1 MSDTAVVIIAY
12 SFGLML
18 LLGYAASLLI
28 RHAQALRHQSP
39 PPPIALHTTPDS

>member
-1 MSDTAVVIIAY
+1 MNDTAVVIIAY
-12 SFGLML
+12 TFGLTL

-39 PPPIALHTTPDS
+39 PPPIAHQNNPDS